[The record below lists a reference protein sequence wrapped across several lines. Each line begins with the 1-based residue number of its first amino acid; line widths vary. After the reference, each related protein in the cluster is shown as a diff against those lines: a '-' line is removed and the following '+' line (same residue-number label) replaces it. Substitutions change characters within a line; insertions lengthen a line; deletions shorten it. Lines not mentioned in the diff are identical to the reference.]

1 AEMVRGERGNC
12 RPGCGSPLPPLGLVP
27 NRYGSRPGTGC
38 GEAILIAFTQLSE
51 PEEGACRSRRERSS
65 LPDIGS
71 NRSASWAPVGVE
83 RDLPTR
89 HPLSRLLRPVG
100 AGADQISLSSAR
112 GC

>member
-1 AEMVRGERGNC
+1 MSITVVHHFRFRKC
-12 RPGCGSPLPPLGLVP
+12 LYGSAAQSRSYDSRWMVP
-27 NRYGSRPGTGC
+27 NRLGSRPGTGC
-38 GEAILIAFTQLSE
+38 GEAMLIAFTQVSR

-71 NRSASWAPVGVE
+71 NRSASRAPVGVE

-100 AGADQISLSSAR
+100 V
-112 GC
+112 

>member
-1 AEMVRGERGNC
+1 MAA
-12 RPGCGSPLPPLGLVP
+12 LGAYLCPMTTVTMLHP
-27 NRYGSRPGTGC
+27 RTRS
-38 GEAILIAFTQLSE
+38 EAILIAFTRVSQ

-71 NRSASWAPVGVE
+71 NRSASWAPVGVA

-100 AGADQISLSSAR
+100 VGADQISLSSAPGCRPRR
-112 GC
+112 GRLL